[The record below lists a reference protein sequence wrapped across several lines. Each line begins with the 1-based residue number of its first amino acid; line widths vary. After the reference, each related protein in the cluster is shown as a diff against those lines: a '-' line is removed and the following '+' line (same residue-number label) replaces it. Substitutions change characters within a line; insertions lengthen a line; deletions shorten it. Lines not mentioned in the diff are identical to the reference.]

1 MIQPQKKPTQA
12 TYQSG
17 MNADR
22 QAANTGSI
30 VGQMKKDSTF
40 NANAGSASGNRAVQD
55 LQKSNQ
61 FNDAAQIQRGLEAQN
76 AQQNMEM
83 QAARSQLTQQGMS
96 NQAQIYGDLTNRTN
110 DQIGLAAKLQ
120 EAYIRNQFAAR
131 QQMAMQAM
139 RNGLLS

>member
-22 QAANTGSI
+22 QAVNTGNI

-40 NANAGSASGNRAVQD
+40 TPNAGSASGNRAAQD

-83 QAARSQLTQQGMS
+83 QAARSQLMQQGMA